1 MFIRL
6 GAISICVLL
15 LAACAPFSAPVLPIQ
30 PAATLPPAATT
41 EATPTAS
48 PIVAPTASGAVGYL
62 AGRVTVG
69 PLQPVE
75 RVGAPSPIPPPEVF
89 TSRSINIFKADGAT
103 LVVNVKFNGDGTYRV
118 ALPPGV
124 YVVALARTG
133 IDRARELPVTITI
146 ENGKTVTLD
155 ISIDTGMR

>member
-6 GAISICVLL
+6 GVISICVLL
-15 LAACAPFSAPVLPIQ
+15 LAACAPISAPVLPIQ
-30 PAATLPPAATT
+30 PAATQPLA
-41 EATPTAS
+41 ATPTAS
-48 PIVAPTASGAVGYL
+48 PVAAPGASGAVGYL

-89 TSRSINIFKADGAT
+89 TSRSINIFKGDGAT

-146 ENGKTVTLD
+146 ESGKTVTLD
-155 ISIDTGMR
+155 IGIDTGMR